1 MRFLEF
7 LAQEPFKGIFAMVF
21 KHFLLMLKA
30 PFYPPFPFKL
40 PPELNNLYLGF
51 LVNGAH
57 SDAGK
62 VLFEKEND

>member
-1 MRFLEF
+1 
-7 LAQEPFKGIFAMVF
+7 MVF

-57 SDAGK
+57 SDVGK